1 MREIKVFQETDQEV
15 KGDIVFETVVAG
27 ESTTRKLYILNI
39 IRFPINIEL
48 TLLGDHIYISK
59 SIKNLKPE
67 EKKEVEFILNP
78 SITLMKPITA
88 KLNIK
93 ISYVVR

>member
-1 MREIKVFQETDQEV
+1 MREIKIFQENGEEV
-15 KGDIVFETVVAG
+15 KDNIEFETAAAG
-27 ESTTRKLYILNI
+27 ESSVRKLYIFNAIKYLLNV
-39 IRFPINIEL
+39 EL
-48 TLLGDHIYISK
+48 TLLGDHIYIEK
-59 SIKNLKPE
+59 SISDLKPE

-78 SITLMKPITA
+78 SMTLMKPITA

>member
-1 MREIKVFQETDQEV
+1 MREIKVFLENKEV

-27 ESTTRKLYILNI
+27 ESTTRKLYILNAI
-39 IRFPINIEL
+39 KYSMNVEL

-59 SIKNLKPE
+59 SISDLKPE
-67 EKKEVEFILNP
+67 EKKEVEFVLNP
-78 SITLMKPITA
+78 NMTLMKPITA

-93 ISYVVR
+93 ISYVVK